1 MERSNDKVMPPSVTA
16 PGYPPNR
23 LFFTLDGSLYLEYK
37 RAEGDTFLPTTQHW
51 RTFALSLD
59 TDRDLNDDETL
70 FFDTDK
76 RQFVFIRKTNDQVQT
91 GANDQ
96 IYLQSSN

>member
-1 MERSNDKVMPPSVTA
+1 MEPSEQLRLPPTVTA
-16 PGYPPNR
+16 PGYPADR

-37 RAEGDTFLPTTQHW
+37 RAEGDKFLPTTQHW
-51 RTFALSLD
+51 RTFTLSLD

-76 RQFVFIRKTNDQVQT
+76 RKFVFIRKC
-91 GANDQ
+91 
-96 IYLQSSN
+96 